1 MNMNSVC
8 WWWLGREGDRWVTEN
23 GRPDLSVKEKKNIVV
38 RDYNKIVLS
47 I

>member
-1 MNMNSVC
+1 MFAGG
-8 WWWLGREGDRWVTEN
+8 GRAEKEIDGLLSEN
-23 GRPDLSVKEKKNIVV
+23 GRPDMSVKEKKNIVV